1 MKMLPEQQLKILV
14 NETFHYRKA
23 AVAVF
28 ILVNLV
34 LLPVGLLWPKAY
46 TASTTILVEDK
57 RVIQPLMQGA
67 AVATDASDRAR
78 LAREVIYGR
87 KLMNQIMEEGGW
99 LKSNPSL
106 TEQDRIID
114 KLLKRTAI
122 TNIGRDI
129 IKIEYKDDDADR
141 TYKMTQKIAELFI
154 SESLGAKAAES
165 QSAYDF
171 INKQTEE
178 YHDKLVKA
186 EEQLKEFR
194 SANLDAR
201 PGSDADVSTRLNL
214 LQQRIEQATQD
225 VKEADVRRVSLEKQ
239 LSGEAEVANTLSRE
253 GQFRSR
259 IAELQS
265 RLETLRLSYH
275 DSYPD
280 IVQLKHQI
288 EDLNQAISEDQQQRA
303 EAKASGR
310 VIVNDSV
317 INNPMYQQL
326 KHDLSQTMVAIAM
339 LNARIAEAKRELAE
353 ELVRGKRV
361 HGGEA
366 ALAELTRDYTVNRDI
381 YQDLLRRRENA
392 RVSMNLDKD
401 KQGLTIKIQEPAVF
415 PREPNGLRFI
425 HFVIGGL
432 VLGMALPLGLLLA
445 KLHLDPRI
453 RFGAMITDKRKV
465 PLLAVVPHMW
475 SPTETQVVRR
485 EVEWLTL
492 AMSGALLVVAGIA
505 VLRFTKVI

>member
-14 NETFHYRKA
+14 NEAFSYRKA
-23 AVAVF
+23 MVAAF
-28 ILVNLV
+28 IAVNLV
-34 LLPVGLLWPKAY
+34 LLSVGLMWPKAY

-87 KLMNQIMEEGGW
+87 KLMNQIMEYGGW
-99 LKSNPSL
+99 LKNKPSL
-106 TEQDRIID
+106 TEQDKIID
-114 KLLKRTAI
+114 RLIKRTSI
-122 TNIGRDI
+122 TNISRDI

-141 TYKMTQKIAELFI
+141 TYKTTQKIAELFI
-154 SESLGAKAAES
+154 SESLGAKAEES

-171 INKQTEE
+171 INKQAEE
-178 YHDKLVKA
+178 YHDKLIKA

-201 PGSDADVSTRLNL
+201 PGSDADIGTRLNQ

-225 VKEADVRRVSLEKQ
+225 MKEAQVRKTSLEKQ
-239 LSGEAEVANTLSRE
+239 LSGEAEVANALSRE
-253 GQFRSR
+253 GQYRSR
-259 IAELQS
+259 IGELQS

-275 DSYPD
+275 DTYPD
-280 IVQLKHQI
+280 IIQLKHQI
-288 EDLNQAISEDQQQRA
+288 EDLNQAIAEDQKQRA

-310 VIVNDSV
+310 VIVNDTV
-317 INNPMYQQL
+317 VNNPMYQQL
-326 KHDLSQTMVAIAM
+326 KHDLSQTIVSIEM
-339 LNARIAEAKRELAE
+339 LNARISEAKRELAE
-353 ELVRGKRV
+353 ELDRGKRV

-401 KQGLTIKIQEPAVF
+401 KQGLTIKVQEPAVF
-415 PREPNGLRFI
+415 PREPNGLRFL
-425 HFVIGGL
+425 HFVFGGL
-432 VLGMALPLGLLLA
+432 VLGIMAPLGLLYA
-445 KLHLDPRI
+445 KLHVDPRI
-453 RFGAMITDKRKV
+453 RIGTMITDKRKV
-465 PLLAVVPHMW
+465 PLLATVPHMW
-475 SPTETQVVRR
+475 SPRDARLAQRETQLLS
-485 EVEWLTL
+485 LTM
-492 AMSGALLVVAGIA
+492 AGTILLVAAIA
-505 VLRFTKVI
+505 VLRFIKAI